1 MLSQCSGVV
10 VAVVVDTNDPTS
22 HYRVKIKI
30 SSQPPSSAEWAR
42 VVAAPM
48 GRRFAPIRPN
58 INDKVLVAFEQ
69 GDVSRPFVIGVLWD
83 QDDAPPP
90 DAGDPGVIRVPTGSV
105 LKGIDEPCGVE
116 AVRNVFQP
124 LSVYLAA
131 MECQIKV
138 LALLKPL
145 IQIVTQLPSPSA
157 DALAQFTASAVA
169 LEPCLLTITPAST
182 LPFVRDLLCITLQSL
197 QCLLDEPVSQSEKA
211 AAIDSIQRV
220 LDAAE
225 PYLNAAGIA
234 PVILSTTGSVAGL
247 MQDIASLRI
256 ATDAVGGCGR

>member
-1 MLSQCSGVV
+1 MNGRRRCSVN
-10 VAVVVDTNDPTS
+10 AVVSWSQLWWIQTILRRNIALKS
-22 HYRVKIKI
+22 RYRLNL
-30 SSQPPSSAEWAR
+30 QAQRNGR
-42 VVAAPM
+42 VSWRLRWV
-48 GRRFAPIRPN
+48 G
-58 INDKVLVAFEQ
+58 
-69 GDVSRPFVIGVLWD
+69 VSRRS
-83 QDDAPPP
+83 

-145 IQIVTQLPSPSA
+145 IQIVRQLPSPSA
-157 DALAQFTASAVA
+157 DALAQFTASALA

-182 LPFVRDLLCITLQSL
+182 LPFLRDLLCITLQSL

-247 MQDIASLRI
+247 TQDIASLRI
-256 ATDAVGGCGR
+256 ATDALGGCGR